1 MTVHELSRL
10 DARRVAVR
18 AQLLDGPRPAG
29 LLEVVRRLTL
39 LQIDPTAAI
48 APSADLVA
56 WSRLGSSYSPAEL
69 ATAIADRNLLEL
81 QAMIRPSEDLA
92 LYRADM
98 AHWERAERGDLAGW
112 RASQRDW
119 VRANDACRRD
129 ILDRLGAAGPLPS
142 RELPDTCKVP
152 WRSTGWTNNRNVTQL
167 LELMVLRGEVAIA
180 GRRGGDRLWD
190 LATRVYPDDPVVPRD
205 EARRIRDQRR
215 LRALGIARARGPEC
229 RVEPVDVGEA
239 GEPAVV
245 EGVKGTWRVDPSLLG
260 QPFSGRAALLSPFDR
275 LIHDRRRTVELFEF
289 DYQLEM
295 YKPAAKRR
303 WGYFALPILYADR
316 LVGKLDVTADRNAG
330 VLRVDAIHQDLPFDR
345 PMTAAI
351 HGELED
357 LARWVD
363 LELSLPATGSRGASS
378 RH

>member
-1 MTVHELSRL
+1 VAVHEISRL
-10 DARRVAVR
+10 EARRIAVR
-18 AQLLDGPRPAG
+18 AQLLDRPRPTE
-29 LLEVVRRLTL
+29 LLDVVRQLTL

-69 ATAIADRNLLEL
+69 DTALADRTLLEL
-81 QAMIRPSEDLA
+81 RATIRPSEDLA

-98 AHWERAERGDLAGW
+98 AGWERAEPGEPGW
-112 RASQRDW
+112 RASRRDW

-129 ILDRLGAAGPLPS
+129 ILDRLGSSGPLPS
-142 RELPDTCKVP
+142 RDLPDTCKVP

-167 LELMVLRGEVAIA
+167 LEFMVQRGEVAIA
-180 GRRGGDRLWD
+180 GRRGGERLWD

-205 EARRIRDQRR
+205 AALRIRNERR
-215 LRALGIARARGPEC
+215 LRALGIARARGPALP
-229 RVEPVDVGEA
+229 VEPVVVGEA

-275 LIHDRRRTVELFEF
+275 LIHDRKRTVELFGF

-295 YKPAAKRR
+295 YKPATRRR
-303 WGYFALPILYADR
+303 WGYFALPILYGDR
-316 LVGKLDVTADRNAG
+316 LVGKLDATADRNAG
-330 VLRVDAIHQDLPFDR
+330 VLRVDAIHQDVPFDR
-345 PMTAAI
+345 TATAAVD
-351 HGELED
+351 GEIKD
-357 LARWVD
+357 LAHW
-363 LELSLPATGSRGASS
+363 LELDLTLPG
-378 RH
+378 